1 MLLSHAEIRATI
13 AEAMERIRPDG
24 KRILVVIP
32 DGTRSG
38 PTALMCGM
46 LREQLAGRARRLD
59 FLIALGTHKPMDD
72 AAIVQLTGERAGV
85 HNHGWEREETFAALG
100 EIPAAEMRE
109 ISGEVLG
116 ESLPVRINRMVL
128 DADVALVCG
137 PVFPHEVVGYSGG
150 NKYFFPGVSGPEVIN
165 VSHWLGA
172 VITSYAVIGVKH
184 TPVRRLIDRAAAL
197 IPTPRYCLA
206 MVVEGD
212 GLAGLFHGA
221 PEDAWSRAADLSAER
236 HVTWLDRPVH
246 RVLSVMPSR
255 YEDLWTA
262 AKGMY
267 KVEPVIADGGEV
279 IIYAPR
285 LREIS
290 ATHGAMIEEIGYHVR
305 DYFLKQWTR
314 FAHYPGGVLAHST
327 HLRGIGEYDAAT
339 GVETPRIRVT
349 LATGIPREVCERVNL
364 GYLDPASIRLEVWRG
379 REAEGILLVENAGE
393 RLYRLKE
400 TRA

>member
-1 MLLSHAEIRATI
+1 MPLAEAEIRAI
-13 AEAMERIRPDG
+13 VADAVEQIRPDG
-24 KRILVVIP
+24 KRILVVVP

-38 PTALMCGM
+38 PTALMCGI
-46 LREQLAGRARRLD
+46 LRELLGARARRLD
-59 FLIALGTHKPMDD
+59 FLIALGTHQPMDD
-72 AAIVQLTGERAGV
+72 AAIVQLTGARAGV
-85 HNHGWEREETFAALG
+85 HNHAWEDEATFATVG
-100 EIPAAEMRE
+100 EIPAEEIAA
-109 ISGEVLG
+109 ISGGALTG
-116 ESLPVRINRMVL
+116 ALPVRVNRMVL
-128 DADVALVCG
+128 DADLALVCG
-137 PVFPHEVVGYSGG
+137 PVFPHEVAGFSGG

-165 VSHWLGA
+165 LSHWLGA
-172 VITSYAVIGVKH
+172 ILTSYAIIGVPR
-184 TPVRRLIDRAAAL
+184 TPVRRLIDRAASL

-212 GLAGLFHGA
+212 GLAGLFHGT
-221 PEDAWSRAADLSAER
+221 PEDAWARAAALSATA

-246 RVLSVMPSR
+246 RVLSVMPPR
-255 YEDLWTA
+255 YADLWTA

-267 KVEPVIADGGEV
+267 KVEPVVADGGEV
-279 IIYAPR
+279 IIYAPG

-290 ATHGAMIEEIGYHVR
+290 STHGAVIEEIGYHVR
-305 DYFLKQWTR
+305 DYFLKQWPR
-314 FAHYPGGVLAHST
+314 FARYPGGVLAHST

-339 GVETPRIRVT
+339 GRETPRIRVI

>member
-109 ISGEVLG
+109 ISGGVLG
-116 ESLPVRINRMVL
+116 EALPVRINRMVL

-267 KVEPVIADGGEV
+267 KVEPVIAAGGEV
-279 IIYAPR
+279 ILYAPD
-285 LREIS
+285 LRELS
-290 ATHGAMIEEIGYHVR
+290 STHGAGIEEIGYHVR
-305 DYFLKQWTR
+305 DYFVKQWPR